1 MPSTPLPPP
10 TPFSSDL
17 LPMDANASHHLCRQL
32 LRRRRRHSL
41 QIYYLW
47 TLTPLNAYVVNSS
60 AAAAAILFRSV
71 ANCRTPTLLTAIAV
85 VSTADAPPP
94 PLPSSDKAHF
104 GVASIIGVI
113 DSVQR
118 YGPNLKALMMMDFI
132 VFHPIG
138 RECAKKEKNLIVPTV
153 ADLQLP
159 DDIEWSFIGNL

>member
-1 MPSTPLPPP
+1 MRPKPSTLTIYAVNSFAAADTILFRSTACGRQRQSPPMSSTPPPPP
-10 TPFSSDL
+10 TPFSLDL

-94 PLPSSDKAHF
+94 PLPAEIWPESESFNDDGFH
-104 GVASIIGVI
+104 
-113 DSVQR
+113 SVPS
-118 YGPNLKALMMMDFI
+118 YW
-132 VFHPIG
+132 
-138 RECAKKEKNLIVPTV
+138 KEMC
-153 ADLQLP
+153 
-159 DDIEWSFIGNL
+159 